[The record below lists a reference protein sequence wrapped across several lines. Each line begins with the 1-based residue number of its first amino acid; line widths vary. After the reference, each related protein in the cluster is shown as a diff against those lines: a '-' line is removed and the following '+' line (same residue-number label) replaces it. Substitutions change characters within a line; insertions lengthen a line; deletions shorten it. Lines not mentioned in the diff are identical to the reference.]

1 MIYYEMGRVRL
12 ELLRPVNGNKLLDS
26 TGLEVIS
33 IIDRVYTDFRLIV
46 NFVSFIT
53 ALLINNSLFCYDTKF
68 TISLIVKSVY
78 DRS

>member
-12 ELLRPVNGNKLLDS
+12 ELLRPVNGNKLLLQ
-26 TGLEVIS
+26 LEWRLIS
-33 IIDRVYTDFRLIV
+33 ITHRVYTDFRLIV